1 MRCLLGISVVVLLCC
16 TAMSATCGAQE
27 KGLSGDQVATDNG
40 VLVIHPLQHAT
51 FVMHCR

>member
-1 MRCLLGISVVVLLCC
+1 MRYLAIVSAVVLLL
-16 TAMSATCGAQE
+16 TMPATCGAQE